1 VALCLLLKQ
10 ALDQGATLPEAVP
23 TAQAY
28 VANQLR
34 TQPQRPRF
42 DPALRRHLARPLR
55 SAEHTGRGLWELGA
69 GLIHPR

>member
-23 TAQAY
+23 TAQVY

-42 DPALRRHLARPLR
+42 DPATRRHLARPLR
-55 SAEHTGRGLWELGA
+55 SAEHTGRGLWERGA
-69 GLIHPR
+69 GPIHPR